1 MKVKDI
7 MFNIISPPRCM
18 ACNCL
23 MNVTSTALFCYDCSK
38 TYKLNNGNTCRVC
51 GKPVGEFAD
60 LVCASCKSTRI
71 YYESNVSRYLY
82 RGCIKDAIQNMK
94 FKRRK
99 WIAFEFA
106 KALCET
112 ASVHF
117 EGIDF
122 DAVIPV
128 PMTKL
133 DEKTR
138 GFNQS
143 KVFAEIISEHLGV
156 TYDDTVLY
164 KKVGAKTQSG
174 LGRKERLANV
184 KNSYI
189 ILEPDRI
196 VDKVVLLVD
205 DVFTTGATMNEC
217 ARVLK
222 KAGAVAVFGIT
233 AATTVFGE

>member
-23 MNVTSTALFCYDCSK
+23 MSVTSTALFCYDCSK
-38 TYKLNNGNTCRVC
+38 TYKLNSGNTCRVC

-82 RGCIKDAIQNMK
+82 RGCI
-94 FKRRK
+94 
-99 WIAFEFA
+99 
-106 KALCET
+106 
-112 ASVHF
+112 
-117 EGIDF
+117 
-122 DAVIPV
+122 
-128 PMTKL
+128 
-133 DEKTR
+133 
-138 GFNQS
+138 NQS

-233 AATTVFGE
+233 AATTAFGE